1 MLHASQSKA
10 LKKPLQ
16 AILSRSLHPRYYST
30 PKDDPSPQR
39 APHVPLDLDPS
50 LRELLHG
57 AGDSLKHLKQR
68 NHSHPKPPTE
78 LHVLAAPE
86 RLPGLE
92 PLQSQGEEPPTSYEH
107 REERRSPAAVLG
119 SDRPG
124 MIILSDELVDA
135 ITGLVS
141 ETDKYQLRSDAKRL
155 FLHPSPASVHE
166 LRWSSKTPQHSS
178 KKKEKMMGPRDGL
191 AFATVAMPA
200 HYAAIATVFEETR
213 QRLGPDWE
221 LESIVD
227 FGAKAGAVLWAARDT
242 FKSID
247 HYIGFDNRSGMVSMA
262 QALITAANVPRTSI
276 KFDKFWGPARKLST
290 PPEKTAAVCAFSLSD
305 LKTDLD
311 RQKMLR
317 EMWSTGAE
325 YMVVIDHGTKQ
336 GFQYVADAREFLLR
350 KGRQENKH
358 ADDLVEL
365 ESEPVAESS
374 QQGSIPSRADSLN
387 ISKRVG
393 SHVVAPCPHDGRCP
407 LRDPFTDRPR
417 RKDDVKQAK
426 KKQIKLEADAT
437 QLMGPT
443 SFCHFSQRLQRPEF
457 VRLTKHAYKATEDVT
472 YSYVVVRRGAR
483 PEPDA
488 IYLQDGGLERMRKGA
503 VARDE
508 EASQLEK
515 ETMQEGGSA
524 VVEEDETGALHLR
537 EKALADEGPTTQ
549 SKEDMATDL
558 SSLRLESYGWP
569 RVIYPPIK
577 RSGHVIL
584 DSCTND
590 GKQAYHDARKAS
602 WGDIFPHPPKN
613 GLEVRRRG
621 QTQTKAGKAGATA
634 EDEEEDDFDF
644 EKYIGTYTFGDV
656 S

>member
-1 MLHASQSKA
+1 MLH
-10 LKKPLQ
+10 
-16 AILSRSLHPRYYST
+16 
-30 PKDDPSPQR
+30 DDANPQR
-39 APHVPLDLDPS
+39 APHVPIDLDPS
-50 LRELLHG
+50 LRDLLHD

-68 NHSHPKPPTE
+68 HHSHPKPPTE
-78 LHVLAAPE
+78 LHVYDNMEEPILN
-86 RLPGLE
+86 LE
-92 PLQSQGEEPPTSYEH
+92 PAHTEADGLSGFEH

-124 MIILSDELVDA
+124 MIMLSEELVDA
-135 ITGLVS
+135 ITGMVS

-155 FLHPSPASVHE
+155 FLHPSPASVHD

-200 HYAAIATVFEETR
+200 HYTAIATVFEEAK
-213 QRLGPDWE
+213 QRLGRDWE
-221 LESIVD
+221 IDSIVD

-247 HYIGFDNRSGMVSMA
+247 HYMGFDNRSGMVSMA
-262 QALITAANVPRTSI
+262 QALITAANVPRTNI
-276 KFDKFWGPARKLST
+276 KFENFWGPVRELST
-290 PPEKTAAVCAFSLSD
+290 APEKTAAVCAFSLSD

-325 YMVVIDHGTKQ
+325 YMIVIDHGTKE

-350 KGRQENKH
+350 KGRQETKH
-358 ADDLVEL
+358 AD
-365 ESEPVAESS
+365 EPVDAEAEQHAETS
-374 QQGSIPSRADSLN
+374 QQGSTPSPVASADA
-387 ISKRVG
+387 SKRLG

-407 LRDPFTDRPR
+407 LHDPFTDRPR
-417 RKDDVKQAK
+417 RKDDVKQARK
-426 KKQIKLEADAT
+426 KAKKLEKDAT

-443 SFCHFSQRLQRPEF
+443 SFCHFTQRLQRPEF

-472 YSYVVVRRGAR
+472 YSYVVIRRGTR
-483 PEPDA
+483 PEVTDMA
-488 IYLQDGGLERMRKGA
+488 YMEVAGGAERMRRGA

-508 EASQLEK
+508 ALSVERK
-515 ETMQEGGSA
+515 ERKQEGGSA
-524 VVEEDETGALHLR
+524 VVEEDETGALHLPG
-537 EKALADEGPTTQ
+537 KAPADDDSGTATQ
-549 SKEDMATDL
+549 SEAEVAADMA
-558 SSLRLESYGWP
+558 SLRLESYGWP

-584 DSCTND
+584 DACTVDGNISRITIPRSQ
-590 GKQAYHDARKAS
+590 GKQAYHDARKSS

-621 QTQTKAGKAGATA
+621 RTPTKAGEKGAA
-634 EDEEEDDFDF
+634 EEEDEEDDFDF

-656 S
+656 SQ